1 MDELAAAFMAKL
13 VSGNLQQIDEAT
25 THRSATDGRANKID
39 VGGFISNM
47 QRPQATHQQQIAIQN
62 DNNITMPAQA
72 VQEASANYREVA
84 HKHKPSRVSVKSRE
98 TFNDDELLNAIKSID
113 KTLKTISTS
122 LKKLIET
129 K

>member
-13 VSGNLQQIDEAT
+13 VSGNLQQVDEAT
-25 THRSATDGRANKID
+25 THRSATDGRANKIN

-47 QRPQATHQQQIAIQN
+47 QRPQVAHQQQIAIQD
-62 DNNITMPAQA
+62 DNNNTITAQTA
-72 VQEASANYREVA
+72 QETPANYREVA
-84 HKHKPSRVSVKSRE
+84 HKHKPSKVSVKGRE
-98 TFNDDELLNAIKSID
+98 TFSDDELLNAIKSID